1 MKKGIGCL
9 VALGVLC
16 LLLVLSGAVYTVQET
31 EQVLITQ
38 FGNVIGDPI
47 KDAGLKFKVP
57 FIQDVRRFEKRILEW
72 DGVET
77 EMPTKGKE
85 LISVDTYGRWRI
97 DDVRLYYES
106 LRDERSALS
115 RLDDILGSETRNTI
129 AKHELIEAIRT
140 TKDRTPAQSEELL
153 EAAVS
158 GKVGTLPGIR
168 RGRTAL
174 EKEVLEAS
182 REKLKQF
189 GIELL
194 DIRFKRIN
202 YNATVLKNIYE
213 RMISERQQIA
223 ELFRSE
229 GAGEAAKIL
238 GNKEKELRTI
248 ASTAYKE
255 VETIQGKAD
264 AQAVEIYAKAY
275 NQSPEAAELYEFL
288 RTMELYENV
297 LGNDSTLILSTD
309 SDVFQFMKRIDP
321 GAAPKPPLRPAPRPP
336 GGGN

>member
-106 LRDERSALS
+106 LRDERSAL
-115 RLDDILGSETRNTI
+115 
-129 AKHELIEAIRT
+129 
-140 TKDRTPAQSEELL
+140 
-153 EAAVS
+153 
-158 GKVGTLPGIR
+158 
-168 RGRTAL
+168 
-174 EKEVLEAS
+174 
-182 REKLKQF
+182 
-189 GIELL
+189 
-194 DIRFKRIN
+194 
-202 YNATVLKNIYE
+202 
-213 RMISERQQIA
+213 
-223 ELFRSE
+223 
-229 GAGEAAKIL
+229 
-238 GNKEKELRTI
+238 
-248 ASTAYKE
+248 
-255 VETIQGKAD
+255 
-264 AQAVEIYAKAY
+264 
-275 NQSPEAAELYEFL
+275 
-288 RTMELYENV
+288 
-297 LGNDSTLILSTD
+297 
-309 SDVFQFMKRIDP
+309 
-321 GAAPKPPLRPAPRPP
+321 
-336 GGGN
+336 